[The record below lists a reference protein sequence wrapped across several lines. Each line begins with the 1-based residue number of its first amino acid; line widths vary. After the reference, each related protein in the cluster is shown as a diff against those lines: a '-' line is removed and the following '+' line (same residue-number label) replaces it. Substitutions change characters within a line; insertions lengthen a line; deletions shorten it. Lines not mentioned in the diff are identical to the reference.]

1 MMKNKHLNSGSI
13 LLDFWICVG
22 KEQKELSST
31 AVKFFVG
38 FSTTYLCEKGFSS
51 LTYVK
56 SKYRNKL
63 NVEDDLRL
71 HLTKLEPNIDQLCQQ
86 KQAHSYH

>member
-1 MMKNKHLNSGSI
+1 MKNKFLNLGTT

-31 AVKFFVG
+31 AVKFFVK
-38 FSTTYLCEKGFSS
+38 FSTTFLCERGFSS
-51 LTYVK
+51 LIYVK
-56 SKYRNKL
+56 CKYRNEL

-71 HLTKLEPNIDQLCQQ
+71 YLTKLEPNINKLCQ
-86 KQAHSYH
+86 